1 MLLHVIVYICQLL
14 GCQNVLQSVI
24 SSKDL
29 RFFLSI
35 ELHRKEVDKESDQ
48 SELIVNT
55 ERYV

>member
-1 MLLHVIVYICQLL
+1 M
-14 GCQNVLQSVI
+14 